1 MPEIKPF
8 KGTHYNPEK
17 IADLGLVTA
26 PPYDVITAEI
36 KEELLKRS
44 PYNVVRLILGKAAQE
59 MGGRRPDIEF
69 EEAARTF
76 RRWLAEEIL
85 VTDPEPTVYDLE
97 EEFEAVGKRYCRRG
111 FIAVL
116 RLEEGRGQVRPH
128 EQTMSAPKEDRL
140 ELTRRCQANFS
151 QIFTLYEDPANTV
164 EEVLARART
173 AAPMLSFT
181 ADGITRRLWRITD
194 PEAIRQTRAH
204 LENREIFIA
213 DGHHRYETAL
223 LYQQEQLKKHPE
235 ATGSEPWNFVMS
247 YFSSM
252 SSPGLA
258 ILPTHRLLSNF
269 PLPDPETLVARL
281 GEYFTI
287 SECPPA
293 GEDPA
298 QEAARLLQRLEEGN
312 GGSRFILLAENLAA
326 PLELTLNREKA
337 APILDRLP
345 SSLAQLDVSVLQQLV
360 FSHILK
366 ISAAD
371 MEEQRYTR
379 YTQDAAEALSAV
391 RSGAAQVAILLKS
404 TRIDQVSAVARQGE
418 KMPQK
423 STFFYPKL
431 ATGLLINRLDDE
443 VSRA

>member
-26 PPYDVITAEI
+26 PPYDVITAET
-36 KEELLKRS
+36 KRELLARS
-44 PYNVVRLILGKAAQE
+44 PYNVIRLILGKAAQE
-59 MGGRRPDIEF
+59 MGGQRPVAEF

-76 RRWLAEEIL
+76 RRWLEEEIL
-85 VTDPEPTVYDLE
+85 VTDPEPTLYDLE

-116 RLEEGRGQVRPH
+116 RLEAGRSQVRPH
-128 EQTMSAPKEDRL
+128 EKTMSAPKEDRL
-140 ELTRRCQANFS
+140 ALTRHCQANFS
-151 QIFTLYEDPANTV
+151 QIFTLYEDEANTV
-164 EEVLARART
+164 EQLLAEARP
-173 AAPMLSFT
+173 AKPMLSYS
-181 ADGITRRLWRITD
+181 ADGVTRRLWRITD
-194 PEAIRQTRAH
+194 PEVIRQAREH
-204 LENREIFIA
+204 LEHREIFIA

-223 LYQQEQLKKHPE
+223 LYRREQLQKHPE
-235 ATGSEPWNFVMS
+235 ATGNEPWNFVMS

-269 PLPDPETLVARL
+269 PLPESEALVTELSKYFTVESCPAPAGDLEREADQLLARL
-281 GEYFTI
+281 
-287 SECPPA
+287 
-293 GEDPA
+293 
-298 QEAARLLQRLEEGN
+298 AAGN
-312 GGSRFILLAENLAA
+312 GRPRFIFLAENLDA
-326 PLELTLNREKA
+326 PLLLTLKPESA
-337 APILDRLP
+337 AAVLGRLP
-345 SSLAQLDVSVLQQLV
+345 SSLAELDVSVLQQLV
-360 FSHILK
+360 FTHILK
-366 ISAAD
+366 ISSAD

-379 YTQDAAEALSAV
+379 YTQDAAEALAAV
-391 RSGAAQVAILLKS
+391 RNGAAQIAVLLRGTK
-404 TRIDQVSAVARQGE
+404 INQVSEVARQGE

-443 VSRA
+443 IGML